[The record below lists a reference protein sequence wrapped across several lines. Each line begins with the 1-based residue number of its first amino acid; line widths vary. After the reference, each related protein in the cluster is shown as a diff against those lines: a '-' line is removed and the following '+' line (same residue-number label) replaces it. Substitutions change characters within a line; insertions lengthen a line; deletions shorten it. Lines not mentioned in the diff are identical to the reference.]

1 MHYAVK
7 PNIGG
12 VDIGRGELSARPLGA
27 ASPAVLQLRSSLE
40 FLYPFISAPGPPEAA
55 GYKTRLSSATHPRP
69 SPPERYTKLSKYEQ
83 KRKPEERRCSHVVID
98 PTQKNEAL
106 PPLSL

>member
-27 ASPAVLQLRSSLE
+27 ASPAVLQLRSMFFSISLI
-40 FLYPFISAPGPPEAA
+40 LSAPGPPEAA

-69 SPPERYTKLSKYEQ
+69 SPPER
-83 KRKPEERRCSHVVID
+83 
-98 PTQKNEAL
+98 
-106 PPLSL
+106 

>member
-27 ASPAVLQLRSSLE
+27 ASPAVLQLRSS
-40 FLYPFISAPGPPEAA
+40 FFS
-55 GYKTRLSSATHPRP
+55 RL
-69 SPPERYTKLSKYEQ
+69 
-83 KRKPEERRCSHVVID
+83 V
-98 PTQKNEAL
+98 
-106 PPLSL
+106 